1 MAAYFEH
8 LNTVSASQ
16 VYKATF
22 ATHTD
27 GSSTPHSVSCPIEV
41 SFNDERQAQLAYFL
55 RILKQ
60 ASQQSRWIMFIGQNA
75 LIDKNLMK
83 SAGIDLNKILVVTN
97 KKGKTDQ
104 ELMEKALRSG
114 NCSAVIASGDIQHF
128 ASYAIREASDCGAS
142 YAFVIN
148 RDDRSEERRVGKEC

>member
-22 ATHTD
+22 NTTAEDASSSHT
-27 GSSTPHSVSCPIEV
+27 VSCPIEV

-60 ASQQSRWIMFIGQNA
+60 ASQQNRWIMFIGQNA
-75 LIDKNLMK
+75 LIDKNLLK
-83 SAGIDLNKILVVTN
+83 SAGINLNKVLVLTN

-104 ELMEKALRSG
+104 ELMEKRYA
-114 NCSAVIASGDIQHF
+114 AVTAVPLLQ
-128 ASYAIREASDCGAS
+128 RETSNTLQVMPCEKRLILVRAMLL
-142 YAFVIN
+142 
-148 RDDRSEERRVGKEC
+148 

>member
-22 ATHTD
+22 NTTAEDASSSHT
-27 GSSTPHSVSCPIEV
+27 VSCPIEV
-41 SFNDERQAQLAYFL
+41 SFNDESQAQLAYFL

-60 ASQQSRWIMFIGQNA
+60 ASQQNRWIMFIGQNA
-75 LIDKNLMK
+75 LIDKNLLK
-83 SAGIDLNKILVVTN
+83 SAGINLNKVLVLTN

-114 NCSAVIASGDIQHF
+114 NCSAVIATGDIQHF
-128 ASYAIREASDCGAS
+128 ASYAMREASDTGAS

-148 RDDRSEERRVGKEC
+148 RDEKSQITYH

>member
-8 LNTVSASQ
+8 QNTVSASQ

-22 ATHTD
+22 AAQPE
-27 GSSTPHSVSCPIEV
+27 GSSSPHNVNCPIEV
-41 SFNDERQAQLAYFL
+41 SFNDESQAQLAYFL

-60 ASQQSRWIMFIGQNA
+60 ASQQNRWIMFIGQNS

-83 SAGIDLNKILVVTN
+83 SAGINLNKVLVLAN
-97 KKGKTDQ
+97 KKSKTDQ

-114 NCSAVIASGDIQHF
+114 NCSAVIATGDIQHF
-128 ASYAIREASDCGAS
+128 ASYAIREASDAGAS

-148 RDDRSEERRVGKEC
+148 RDDKSQITYH

>member
-8 LNTVSASQ
+8 QNTVSASQ

-22 ATHTD
+22 AAQTEGTSSHT
-27 GSSTPHSVSCPIEV
+27 VSCPIEV
-41 SFNDERQAQLAYFL
+41 SFNDESQAQLAYFL

-60 ASQQSRWIMFIGQNA
+60 ASQQNRWIMFIGQNA
-75 LIDKNLMK
+75 LIDKNLLK
-83 SAGIDLNKILVVTN
+83 SAGIDLNKVLVLTN

-104 ELMEKALRSG
+104 ELMEKALRCG
-114 NCSAVIASGDIQHF
+114 NCSAVIATGDIQHF
-128 ASYAIREASDCGAS
+128 ASYTMREASDSGAS

-148 RDDRSEERRVGKEC
+148 RNDRSQITYH